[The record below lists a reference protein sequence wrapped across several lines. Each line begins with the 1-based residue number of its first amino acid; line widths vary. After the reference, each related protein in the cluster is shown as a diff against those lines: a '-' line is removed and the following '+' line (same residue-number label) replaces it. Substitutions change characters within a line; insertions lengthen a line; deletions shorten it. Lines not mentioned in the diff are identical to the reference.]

1 LTTRNSVKNS
11 SEANDLDSKKIAK
24 SMLASLKRKSFKDE
38 LGFLDTNYYIVNYGS
53 PAFRLK
59 VSTTYPDVRS
69 SHLSN
74 IEVVEF
80 CNSTN
85 LKFLFEIKREVR
97 WLLIKQSCK
106 TLFKFCFFMLGV
118 IAILKLIC

>member
-1 LTTRNSVKNS
+1 MTNNSK
-11 SEANDLDSKKIAK
+11 EIAA

-38 LGFLDTNYYIVNYGS
+38 LGVLDTNYYIINYGS
-53 PAFRLK
+53 PVFRLQ

-69 SHLSN
+69 SHQYY

-85 LKFLFEIKREVR
+85 LKFLLEIKSEIR
-97 WLLIKQSCK
+97 WLLIKQSSK
-106 TLFKFCFFMLGV
+106 TLFKFCFYLLGLV
-118 IAILKLIC
+118 AILKLIC

>member
-1 LTTRNSVKNS
+1 MTNS
-11 SEANDLDSKKIAK
+11 SKEIAA
-24 SMLASLKRKSFKDE
+24 SILASLKRKSFKDE

-53 PAFRLK
+53 PTFRLQ

-85 LKFLFEIKREVR
+85 LKFLLEIKNELR
-97 WLLIKQSCK
+97 WLLIKQSSK
-106 TLFKFCFFMLGV
+106 ILFKFCFYLLGLL
-118 IAILKLIC
+118 AILKLFVEVNK

>member
-1 LTTRNSVKNS
+1 MTNS
-11 SEANDLDSKKIAK
+11 SKEIAA

-38 LGFLDTNYYIVNYGS
+38 LGFLDTNYYINNYGS
-53 PAFRLK
+53 PAFRLQ

-69 SHLSN
+69 FHFSN

-85 LKFLFEIKREVR
+85 LKFLLEIQSEIR
-97 WLLIKQSCK
+97 WLLLKQSAK
-106 TLFKFCFFMLGV
+106 TFFKFCLFPIGTLV
-118 IAILKLIC
+118 VLKNIL